1 MAKRERFQTP
11 AGMRDI
17 LPAEQRLW
25 KLFAEYAASVG
36 SSYGFERIDT
46 PIVEFSDLFRK
57 GTGEGTDIVQ
67 KEMFSFATKGG
78 DELTLRPEGT
88 PPVIRAYLEHGMEKW
103 TLPVKLFYLGPM
115 FRHEKPQAGRRRQLH
130 QFGVES
136 IGEGDPVRDVQVMQ
150 VFFAILSKLKITD
163 VRMELNTIG
172 CSTCRPKY
180 VRALKEYYRN
190 HLKQV
195 CADCRVRY
203 KTNPLRLLDCKDEKC
218 QRVKVSAPQMLD
230 YLCEECRNHFKGV
243 LELLDAVEIPYMLNP
258 HLVRGLDYYTR
269 TVFEIFQGEV
279 SADPL
284 QDAQKRL
291 ALAGGGGYDGLVK
304 MLGGKDTPAVGG
316 AMGIE
321 RVLAIVAGRSQEEYE
336 YPGRARVFIVQ
347 LGGMAKKRA
356 LVFMEEL
363 RGANIKAGE
372 AFGRE
377 SITAQLKVANKMG
390 ADLAIILGQKE
401 VLDNVAIIR
410 EMDTGSQEIIP
421 MAKLLDEIKK
431 RLKKKSA

>member
-17 LPAEQRLW
+17 LPAAQRQW
-25 KLFAEYAASVG
+25 QFFTETARSVAA
-36 SSYGFERIDT
+36 SYGFEHIDT
-46 PIVEFSDLFRK
+46 PILEFSNLFRK

-88 PPVIRAYLEHGMEKW
+88 PPVVRAYLEHGMEKW
-103 TLPVKLFYLGPM
+103 TMPVKLSYLGPM
-115 FRHEKPQAGRRRQLH
+115 FRHEKPQQGRRRQLH

-136 IGEGDPVRDVQVMQ
+136 IGEEDPVRDVQVIQ
-150 VFFAILSKLKITD
+150 VFFAVFAKLKID
-163 VRMELNTIG
+163 EVRLEVNTIG
-172 CSTCRPKY
+172 CAECRPKY

-203 KTNPLRLLDCKDEKC
+203 KSNTLRLLDCKDEKC

-230 YLCEECRNHFKGV
+230 YLCEACNTHFKAV
-243 LELLDAVEIPYMLNP
+243 LELLDAVAIPYMLNP

-269 TVFEIFQGEV
+269 TVFEIFKGEV
-279 SADPL
+279 ADES
-284 QDAQKRL
+284 DGAQKRL
-291 ALAGGGGYDGLVK
+291 ALASGGRYDGLVK

-321 RVLAIVAGRSQEEYE
+321 RVLALLEDEKEEYE
-336 YPGRARVFIVQ
+336 YPSPSRVFLVQ
-347 LGGMAKKRA
+347 LGDMAKKRG
-356 LVFMEEL
+356 LVLLEEF
-363 RGANIKAGE
+363 RRANIKVGE

-377 SITAQLKVANKMG
+377 SITAQLKVANKVG

-401 VLDNVAIIR
+401 VLDDVAIIR

-421 MAKLLDEIKK
+421 MAKLMDEVRK
-431 RLKKKSA
+431 RLKKKG